1 VNQQPPAVPTAAI
14 EFRGARAVY
23 PDGTVAVDALDL
35 QVREH
40 ELLVLV
46 GPSGCGKSTTL
57 RMVNRLVP
65 LAAGQVLVGSQDIA
79 AGDPVA
85 LRRRLGYVIQHTGLF
100 PHRTVAANVGTV
112 PTLLGWGRD
121 RVRARTAEM
130 LELVGLPPQTYA
142 RRYPHQ
148 LSGGEQ
154 QRVGVAR
161 ALAADPPVLLM
172 DEPFGAV
179 DPIGRRRL
187 QEEFWRI
194 QRTVGTTVIFVTH
207 DIDEA
212 VRLGDRVVVMSHGG
226 HPEQVADAVTLLAHP
241 APGMVTDFVG
251 AGRTARLLPI
261 TAIAPD
267 DLAPPGD
274 RDTAVVGSFAAADGR
289 GGSPSRRAGLLSE
302 RGGSPSSLAGLL
314 SERGGSPSSRAGSPN
329 GPAHDEPPA
338 AMPGAGLNGTEP
350 VLRLGDRLDV
360 ALAALVARDAVDV
373 TDGTDGTDGTVVIG
387 RLTAD
392 GVLHALRRV
401 IDQAPDDDH
410 GDAGT

>member
-1 VNQQPPAVPTAAI
+1 MPTAAI

-23 PDGTVAVDALDL
+23 PDGTVAVDGLDL
-35 QVREH
+35 HVRAH

-65 LAAGQVLVGSQDIA
+65 LAAGQVLVGGQDVA

-85 LRRRLGYVIQHTGLF
+85 LRRRIGYVIQHAGLF

-112 PTLLGWGRD
+112 PTLLGWPRE

-130 LELVGLPPQTYA
+130 LELVGLPPSTYG

-194 QRTVGTTVIFVTH
+194 QRAVGTTVIFVTH
-207 DIDEA
+207 DVDEA
-212 VRLGDRVVVMSHGG
+212 VRLGDRIVVMGHGG
-226 HPEQVADAVTLLAHP
+226 HPEQVTDAVTLLAHP
-241 APGMVTDFVG
+241 VPGMVTDFVG
-251 AGRTARLLPI
+251 AGRAARLLPI
-261 TAIAPD
+261 TEVELGDLVAP
-267 DLAPPGD
+267 LG
-274 RDTAVVGSFAAADGR
+274 
-289 GGSPSRRAGLLSE
+289 
-302 RGGSPSSLAGLL
+302 
-314 SERGGSPSSRAGSPN
+314 
-329 GPAHDEPPA
+329 GPASPGGHDDD
-338 AMPGAGLNGTEP
+338 AGPT
-350 VLRLGDRLDV
+350 LRLGDRLDA
-360 ALAALVARDAVDV
+360 ALAALVVRDVVDV
-373 TDGTDGTDGTVVIG
+373 TDGTAMVG

-392 GVLHALRRV
+392 GVLRALRRV
-401 IDQAPDDDH
+401 IDRAPDDEDDEDNRN
-410 GDAGT
+410 GEGRDGAGGAGR

>member
-1 VNQQPPAVPTAAI
+1 MSPESAATVVSAAPGTTATTAI
-14 EFRGARAVY
+14 EFRGARAEY
-23 PDGTVAVDALDL
+23 DNGTVAVEHLDL
-35 QVREH
+35 AVREH

-65 LAAGQVLVGSQDIA
+65 LAAGQVLVGGQDVA
-79 AGDPVA
+79 ATDAVA
-85 LRRRLGYVIQHTGLF
+85 LRRRIGYVIQDVGLF

-112 PTLLGWGRD
+112 PVLLGWGRD

-130 LELVGLPPQTYA
+130 LELVGLTPATYA

-207 DIDEA
+207 DVDEA
-212 VRLGDRVVVMSHGG
+212 VRLGDRVVVMSRGG
-226 HPEQVADAVTLLAHP
+226 HPEQVADAVTLLARP
-241 APGMVTDFVG
+241 AEGMVTDFVG

-261 TAIAPD
+261 TEIERA
-267 DLAPPGD
+267 DLEPAAG
-274 RDTAVVGSFAAADGR
+274 RTGSGATVDAGADG
-289 GGSPSRRAGLLSE
+289 
-302 RGGSPSSLAGLL
+302 
-314 SERGGSPSSRAGSPN
+314 
-329 GPAHDEPPA
+329 A
-338 AMPGAGLNGTEP
+338 A
-350 VLRLGDRLDV
+350 VLRLGDRLDA
-360 ALAALVARDAVDV
+360 ALAALMARDAVDV
-373 TDGTDGTDGTVVIG
+373 TDGRSVVG
-387 RLTAD
+387 RLTAA

-401 IDQAPDDDH
+401 VAQAPDEDE
-410 GDAGT
+410 DAGTVGA

>member
-1 VNQQPPAVPTAAI
+1 MSPEAQPAI
-14 EFRGARAVY
+14 EFRGARAEY
-23 PDGTVAVDALDL
+23 GDGTVAVEHLDL
-35 QVREH
+35 SVREH

-65 LAAGQVLVGSQDIA
+65 LASGQVLVEGQDV
-79 AGDPVA
+79 AGLDAVA
-85 LRRRLGYVIQHTGLF
+85 LRRRIGYVIQNVGLF

-130 LELVGLPPQTYA
+130 LELVGLPPATYA
-142 RRYPHQ
+142 KRYPHQ

-207 DIDEA
+207 DVDEA
-212 VRLGDRVVVMSHGG
+212 VKLGDRVVVMSRGG
-226 HPEQVADAVTLLAHP
+226 HTEQVADAVTLLARP
-241 APGMVTDFVG
+241 AEGMVTDFVG

-261 TAIAPD
+261 TEIE
-267 DLAPPGD
+267 PGD
-274 RDTAVVGSFAAADGR
+274 LDPPSGPS
-289 GGSPSRRAGLLSE
+289 GG
-302 RGGSPSSLAGLL
+302 
-314 SERGGSPSSRAGSPN
+314 
-329 GPAHDEPPA
+329 
-338 AMPGAGLNGTEP
+338 P
-350 VLRLGDRLDV
+350 VLHLGDRLDA
-360 ALAALVARDAVDV
+360 ALAALVTRGAVDV
-373 TDGTDGTDGTVVIG
+373 SDGTRVVG

-401 IDQAPDDDH
+401 VEQVPAEEQET
-410 GDAGT
+410 AGAAGA

>member
-1 VNQQPPAVPTAAI
+1 MTPETHARGGATAI
-14 EFRGARAVY
+14 EFRGARAEY
-23 PDGTVAVDALDL
+23 GDGTVAVEHLDL
-35 QVREH
+35 AVREH

-65 LAAGQVLVGSQDIA
+65 LAAGQVLVGGEDVA

-85 LRRRLGYVIQHTGLF
+85 LRRRIGYVIQNVGLF

-121 RVRARTAEM
+121 RVRERTAEM
-130 LELVGLPPQTYA
+130 LELVGLPPATYA

-194 QRTVGTTVIFVTH
+194 QRAVGTTVIFVTH
-207 DIDEA
+207 DVDEA
-212 VRLGDRVVVMSHGG
+212 VRLGDRVVVMSRGG
-226 HPEQVADAVTLLAHP
+226 RTEQVADAVTLLARP
-241 APGMVTDFVG
+241 APGMVTEFVG

-261 TAIAPD
+261 TEIE
-267 DLAPPGD
+267 PGD
-274 RDTAVVGSFAAADGR
+274 LEPASGPS
-289 GGSPSRRAGLLSE
+289 GG
-302 RGGSPSSLAGLL
+302 
-314 SERGGSPSSRAGSPN
+314 
-329 GPAHDEPPA
+329 
-338 AMPGAGLNGTEP
+338 P
-350 VLRLGDRLDV
+350 VLQVGERLDA
-360 ALAALVARDAVDV
+360 ALAALVTRDAVDV
-373 TDGTDGTDGTVVIG
+373 SDGTSVVG

-401 IDQAPDDDH
+401 VEQVPDDDQET
-410 GDAGT
+410 AGAAGA

>member
-1 VNQQPPAVPTAAI
+1 VTLETFARPGTTAI
-14 EFRGARAVY
+14 EFRGARAEY
-23 PDGTVAVDALDL
+23 GDGTVAVEHLDL
-35 QVREH
+35 AVREH

-65 LAAGQVLVGSQDIA
+65 LAAGQVLVGGQDVA
-79 AGDPVA
+79 VGDPVA
-85 LRRRLGYVIQHTGLF
+85 LRRRIGYVIQNVGLF

-112 PTLLGWGRD
+112 PTLLGWNRD
-121 RVRARTAEM
+121 RVRARTNEM
-130 LELVGLPPQTYA
+130 LDLVGLPPATYG

-194 QRTVGTTVIFVTH
+194 QRAVGTTVIFVTH
-207 DIDEA
+207 DVDEA
-212 VRLGDRVVVMSHGG
+212 VRLGDRIVVMSAPG
-226 HPEQVADAVTLLAHP
+226 HPEQVADAVTLLARP

-261 TAIAPD
+261 TEIEPT
-267 DLAPPGD
+267 DL
-274 RDTAVVGSFAAADGR
+274 
-289 GGSPSRRAGLLSE
+289 E
-302 RGGSPSSLAGLL
+302 
-314 SERGGSPSSRAGSPN
+314 
-329 GPAHDEPPA
+329 PA
-338 AMPGAGLNGTEP
+338 AGASDGP
-350 VLRLGDRLDV
+350 VLHLGDRLDA

-373 TDGTDGTDGTVVIG
+373 SDGERVVG
-387 RLTAD
+387 RLTAE

-401 IDQAPDDDH
+401 VEQAPDDEQET
-410 GDAGT
+410 AGAAGI